1 MGMMYA
7 VHILA
12 GSRRSRW
19 LDFGAMLVAL
29 GVGVTMLT
37 FGLEAIAN
45 GGQRHGF
52 PAFPYFMFAAFGL
65 PGVAGD
71 VRVLRFGARTGASRL
86 AR

>member
-19 LDFGAMLVAL
+19 LDFGALLVAL

-52 PAFPYFMFAAFGL
+52 RHF
-65 PGVAGD
+65 
-71 VRVLRFGARTGASRL
+71 RT
-86 AR
+86 